1 MFARQRRP
9 ITALED
15 TEPSVHLVKH
25 PSALNPSG
33 NPLLQ
38 FAPHGK
44 TPLTTSLVQQLQRT
58 HGNRY
63 VTALAERNRDAVPE
77 IQRTC
82 ACGGTCDHC
91 QEEDEGLVNRGAIQ
105 RELPFESSPFS
116 ADSQDDKKAP
126 EGFCTPFE
134 SEVEIIAAKAKMVGL
149 LLPFLLSKYG
159 IDTFLL
165 YQEYLSSPSS
175 DRKLFADEENAF
187 VKSYA
192 NSPVTTDEVV
202 KIVNEIKAAIPGK
215 VKLENL
221 PPGEEVR
228 IPIVYFLG
236 EDGLKRQ
243 TNYDHVDEAPG
254 VTAGGVGSSD
264 FGDDYRQINGEVV
277 FLREVD
283 GSGKTTDV
291 FMTTEMSFIVADA
304 IDFCPGD
311 AGLPEEQ
318 KATLPLSRLEA
329 SGAAFDRPFLV
340 TFDRILGPIFI
351 EPTRFQS
358 GTPNGST
365 GSLDTPNDETGM
377 AWNEWFESASDTLF
391 S

>member
-9 ITALED
+9 ITALD
-15 TEPSVHLVKH
+15 GTEPSVRLVKH

-38 FAPHGK
+38 FAPHGN

-63 VTALAERNRDAVPE
+63 VTVLAERNRNAVPE

-91 QEEDEGLVNRGAIQ
+91 QEEDEGLVNRSIIQ
-105 RELPFESSPFS
+105 RELPFESSPF
-116 ADSQDDKKAP
+116 AGGPQDDKKAP

-134 SEVEIIAAKAKMVGL
+134 SDWELIAAKAKMTTV
-149 LLPFLLSKYG
+149 LLPYLLEKYG
-159 IDTFLL
+159 MDTFLL
-165 YQEYLSSPSS
+165 YLDYLTSPSS
-175 DRKLFADEENAF
+175 GAKLFTDEESAF

-192 NSPVTTDEVV
+192 YSPDTTDEVV
-202 KIVNEIKAAIPGK
+202 KIVEEIKKAIPGK
-215 VKLENL
+215 VKLEDL
-221 PPGEEVR
+221 PPGVEVR
-228 IPIVYFLG
+228 MNIQDFLG
-236 EDGLKRQ
+236 EEGLSRQ

-264 FGDDYRQINGEVV
+264 FGDDYRQISGYVV
-277 FLREVD
+277 FVREVD
-283 GSGKTTDV
+283 GSGKTTV
-291 FMTTEMSFIVADA
+291 SMTTEISFTVADA

-329 SGAAFDRPFLV
+329 SGAAFDRPFVV
-340 TFDRILGPIFI
+340 TFERNSGQPVPID
-351 EPTRFQS
+351 PDLFQS
-358 GTPNGST
+358 GTPNGTT

>member
-9 ITALED
+9 TTALED

-38 FAPHGK
+38 VAPHGNA
-44 TPLTTSLVQQLQRT
+44 PLTTSLVQQLQRT

-63 VTALAERNRDAVPE
+63 VTALAERNRGNVSE
-77 IQRTC
+77 IQRAC

-91 QEEDEGLVNRGAIQ
+91 QEEEDGLVNRSAVQ
-105 RELPFESSPFS
+105 RELPFDSSPFS
-116 ADSQDDKKAP
+116 GGPQDDKKAP

-134 SEVEIIAAKAKMVGL
+134 SDWELVAAKAKMTTV
-149 LLPFLLSKYG
+149 LLPYLLEKYG
-159 IDTFLL
+159 MDTFLL
-165 YQEYLSSPSS
+165 YLDYLTSPSS
-175 DRKLFADEENAF
+175 GAKGFSDEENPF
-187 VKSYA
+187 VKSYT

-202 KIVNEIKAAIPGK
+202 KIVSEIQDAIPGK
-215 VKLENL
+215 VKLEDL

-228 IPIVYFLG
+228 MPIVYFLG
-236 EDGLKRQ
+236 EDGLKRK

-264 FGDDYRQINGEVV
+264 FGDDYRQISGEVV

-291 FMTTEMSFIVADA
+291 SMTTEISFTVADA

-329 SGAAFDRPFLV
+329 SGAAFDRPFIV
-340 TFDRILGPIFI
+340 TFERTNGPIPI
-351 EPTRFQS
+351 DLERFQNGAS
-358 GTPNGST
+358 NGST
-365 GSLDTPNDETGM
+365 GSLDTPNDETSM
-377 AWNEWFESASDTLF
+377 AWNEWFESATDTLF

>member
-1 MFARQRRP
+1 M
-9 ITALED
+9 
-15 TEPSVHLVKH
+15 
-25 PSALNPSG
+25 
-33 NPLLQ
+33 
-38 FAPHGK
+38 
-44 TPLTTSLVQQLQRT
+44 TTSFVQQLQRT

-63 VTALAERNRDAVPE
+63 VTALAERHRNAVPE

-91 QEEDEGLVNRGAIQ
+91 QEEDEGLVNRSLIQ

-134 SEVEIIAAKAKMVGL
+134 SNWDLVVAKAKMTEV
-149 LLPFLLSKYG
+149 LLPFLLAKYKL
-159 IDTFLL
+159 DTFLL
-165 YQEYLSSPSS
+165 YLDYLTSPSS
-175 DRKLFADEENAF
+175 GAKLFTDEENAF
-187 VKSYA
+187 VKSYT

-202 KIVNEIKAAIPGK
+202 KIVIEIQDAIPGK
-215 VKLENL
+215 VKLEDL

-228 IPIVYFLG
+228 MPIVYFLG
-236 EDGLKRQ
+236 EDGLKRK

-277 FLREVD
+277 FLRKVD

-291 FMTTEMSFIVADA
+291 SMTTEISFTVADA

-329 SGAAFDRPFLV
+329 SGAAFDRPFIV
-340 TFDRILGPIFI
+340 TFDRTNGPI
-351 EPTRFQS
+351 PVDPARFQS
-358 GTPNGST
+358 GTGNGTT
-365 GSLDTPNDETGM
+365 GSLDTPNEESGM
-377 AWNEWFESASDTLF
+377 AWNEWFESATDTLF

>member
-1 MFARQRRP
+1 M
-9 ITALED
+9 
-15 TEPSVHLVKH
+15 
-25 PSALNPSG
+25 
-33 NPLLQ
+33 
-38 FAPHGK
+38 
-44 TPLTTSLVQQLQRT
+44 TTSLVQQLQRT

-91 QEEDEGLVNRGAIQ
+91 QEEDQGLVNRSIIQ

-116 ADSQDDKKAP
+116 GDSQDDKKAP

-134 SEVEIIAAKAKMVGL
+134 SNWELVAAKAKMIGG
-149 LLPFLLSKYG
+149 LLPFLLGKYG
-159 IDTFLL
+159 FDTSLL
-165 YQEYLSSPSS
+165 YQEYLTSPSGTAKVFS
-175 DRKLFADEENAF
+175 DEENAF

-192 NSPVTTDEVV
+192 NSPVTTSEVV
-202 KIVNEIKAAIPGK
+202 KIVNEIKEAIPGK
-215 VKLENL
+215 VKLEDL

-228 IPIVYFLG
+228 MNIQDFLG
-236 EDGLKRQ
+236 EEGLERR

-264 FGDDYRQINGEVV
+264 FGDDYRQISGYVV
-277 FLREVD
+277 FVREVD

-291 FMTTEMSFIVADA
+291 FMTTEIGFTVADA

-329 SGAAFDRPFLV
+329 SGAAFDRPFVV
-340 TFDRILGPIFI
+340 TFDRISGPVPID
-351 EPTRFQS
+351 PDLFQS
-358 GTPNGST
+358 GTPIGTT

-377 AWNEWFESASDTLF
+377 AWNEWFESATDTLF